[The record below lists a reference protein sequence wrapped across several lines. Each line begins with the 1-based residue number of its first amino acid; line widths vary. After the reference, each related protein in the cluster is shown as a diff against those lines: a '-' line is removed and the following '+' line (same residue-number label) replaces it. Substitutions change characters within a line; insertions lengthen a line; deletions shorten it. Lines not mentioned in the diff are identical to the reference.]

1 MYFYESV
8 EFETRQKTTKGLNKP
23 NAVKKLK
30 KIEVYRYKKTSEI
43 QRLIRN
49 NSLVLI
55 PRIELGTSPL
65 PRVRS
70 TNWAISAASS
80 INILKGKPGSD
91 LLSHK
96 RTLHYHRRD
105 CISLLCSEW
114 EQVVLQHYGRQANRV
129 N

>member
-30 KIEVYRYKKTSEI
+30 KIEVYRYKKNSEI

-55 PRIELGTSPL
+55 PRIAL
-65 PRVRS
+65 RS
-70 TNWAISAASS
+70 VIMPWFIEITM
-80 INILKGKPGSD
+80 L
-91 LLSHK
+91 
-96 RTLHYHRRD
+96 
-105 CISLLCSEW
+105 
-114 EQVVLQHYGRQANRV
+114 
-129 N
+129 

>member
-1 MYFYESV
+1 MN
-8 EFETRQKTTKGLNKP
+8 GLNRP
-23 NAVKKLK
+23 NVIKVGK

-70 TNWAISAASS
+70 TN
-80 INILKGKPGSD
+80 
-91 LLSHK
+91 
-96 RTLHYHRRD
+96 
-105 CISLLCSEW
+105 
-114 EQVVLQHYGRQANRV
+114 
-129 N
+129 

>member
-30 KIEVYRYKKTSEI
+30 KKLEVYRYKKTSEI

-70 TNWAISAASS
+70 TN
-80 INILKGKPGSD
+80 
-91 LLSHK
+91 
-96 RTLHYHRRD
+96 
-105 CISLLCSEW
+105 
-114 EQVVLQHYGRQANRV
+114 
-129 N
+129 

>member
-1 MYFYESV
+1 MYFYES
-8 EFETRQKTTKGLNKP
+8 EQFESFKKSMNGLNRP
-23 NAVKKLK
+23 NVIKVGK

-70 TNWAISAASS
+70 TN
-80 INILKGKPGSD
+80 
-91 LLSHK
+91 
-96 RTLHYHRRD
+96 
-105 CISLLCSEW
+105 
-114 EQVVLQHYGRQANRV
+114 
-129 N
+129 